1 MPYSRSWL
9 SGYQRRSYNPDVIDI
24 FLVALLLIVAAV
36 AAANVL
42 SLTTLPVLITACGI
56 ILTWRIGH
64 ANRRVAERKLFIDLM
79 SRRAE
84 WYDRVRLALEG
95 RARERVEHVDALFTA
110 SSLRDPI
117 QLSKL
122 WQLETE
128 AGWLFDAEMT
138 ILMAK
143 MLEVDQRL
151 YFKQSSARGG
161 NTQSAREAT
170 QLYLELT
177 EAQGA
182 IQDYL
187 VRYLYVGDIG
197 KPSSSPAKLIK
208 KNWLRR
214 LGK

>member
-1 MPYSRSWL
+1 M
-9 SGYQRRSYNPDVIDI
+9 IDAL
-24 FLVALLLIVAAV
+24 LVALLLVV
-36 AAANVL
+36 AAAATAEIL
-42 SLTTLPVLITACGI
+42 PLTALPLLVTACGI
-56 ILTWRIGH
+56 ILTWRIGN

-95 RARERVEHVDALFTA
+95 RARERVEHVDALFAA
-110 SSLRDPI
+110 SSLRDPV

-128 AGWLFDAEMT
+128 AGWLFDAEMV
-138 ILMAK
+138 ILMTK

-161 NTQSAREAT
+161 DTNAAREAT

-177 EAQGA
+177 KAQGA
-182 IQDYL
+182 VQDYL

-197 KPSSSPAKLIK
+197 KPSPSPVKLIN

>member
-1 MPYSRSWL
+1 M
-9 SGYQRRSYNPDVIDI
+9 IDALVVA
-24 FLVALLLIVAAV
+24 FLILAA
-36 AAANVL
+36 
-42 SLTTLPVLITACGI
+42 SLGAGQVLPVTSWPLLVTACGI

-95 RARERVEHVDALFTA
+95 RARERSEHADALFTA
-110 SSLRDPI
+110 SSLRNPI

-128 AGWLFDAEMT
+128 AGWLFDAEMV

-151 YFKQSSARGG
+151 YFKQCSARRGDMQAA
-161 NTQSAREAT
+161 TEAT

-177 EAQGA
+177 KAQGA
-182 IQDYL
+182 VQDYL

-197 KPSSSPAKLIK
+197 KPSPSPLKLIK
-208 KNWLRR
+208 KDLRRR